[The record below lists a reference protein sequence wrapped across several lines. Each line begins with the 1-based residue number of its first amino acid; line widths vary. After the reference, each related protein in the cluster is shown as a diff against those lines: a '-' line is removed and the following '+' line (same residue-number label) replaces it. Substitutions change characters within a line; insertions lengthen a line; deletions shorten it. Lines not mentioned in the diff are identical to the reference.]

1 MKIAIRGGHNPQATG
16 ARALIDEL
24 TEDRKVKDAVIKYLR
39 QAGHEVLDVTPGNC
53 DVNTDLK
60 LGVNKANEWG
70 ADFFASIHFNKA
82 YDSYKGAIGSECW
95 TIGPGHAANVAKR
108 IVDSM
113 CKAGFKNRGVKHRGL
128 YELRHTKMSA
138 IIIEVCFVEA
148 TEDVKLYSK
157 VGATEI
163 AKRIAEA
170 VIDRK
175 IEGTKPTENNIYRV
189 KVDGT
194 QIGAYREP
202 TNAINQLKENWGK
215 VEKIEIERK

>member
-1 MKIAIRGGHNPQATG
+1 MKIAIRGGHNPQAPG

-128 YELRHTKMSA
+128 YELRHTRMSA
-138 IIIEVCFVEA
+138 VIVEVCFVEA
-148 TEDVKLYSK
+148 TEDVQAYTRA
-157 VGATEI
+157 GADAI
-163 AKRIAEA
+163 GKYIAEGINGA
-170 VIDRK
+170 EI
-175 IEGTKPTENNIYRV
+175 KPQDVTSPIYRV
-189 KVDGT
+189 KVDGK
-194 QIGAYREP
+194 QLGAYKEP
-202 TNAINQLKENWGK
+202 TNVINQLKNNWGK